1 MDVKEYLR
9 SVWYAREEI
18 ERLSVR
24 IKEME
29 AQAMKVTASISGMP
43 HGGNSDAQ
51 ALWSR
56 IADDTNELYTRLNGH
71 YDLVKEVESFIELIP
86 TDKYKAVLKLRYVDC
101 LSWNKVTTRLESAGY
116 YYDTRQIFRIHGAA
130 LEEARR
136 IWNTKKEGNTYAADD
151 KP

>member
-18 ERLSVR
+18 ERLSLR

-51 ALWSR
+51 ALWVR
-56 IADDTNELYTRLNGH
+56 IVDDTDRLYAAINGY
-71 YDLVKEVESFIELIP
+71 YDCIREVEDFIELIP
-86 TDKYKAVLKLRYVDC
+86 SDKYKAVLKLRYLDC
-101 LSWNKVTTRLESAGY
+101 LAWPQVAERLEHAGY
-116 YYDTRQIFRIHGAA
+116 YYDIRQIFRIHGAA
-130 LEEARR
+130 LQAARKIMEEE
-136 IWNTKKEGNTYAADD
+136 NDG
-151 KP
+151 